1 MRVELLVNPF
11 CLCDR
16 DFRIV
21 SEKCQRLGLSLTVYN
36 LWEIEDADLSTL
48 PDYMSSLIREWRSGE
63 RPGSVY
69 SNLFINGNRIPIN
82 DWPKSFDDIEARMQL
97 ALQEEQ

>member
-1 MRVELLVNPF
+1 MRVELLINPF

-21 SEKCQRLGLSLTVYN
+21 SEKCKKRGLSLTVYD
-36 LWEIEDADLSTL
+36 LWEIDDEKLDTL
-48 PDYMSSLIREWRSGE
+48 PDHMSKLVREWRSGE

-69 SNLFINGNRIPIN
+69 SNLFINGDRIPIN
-82 DWPKSFDDIEARMQL
+82 DWPKSFDDIEERMQS
-97 ALQEEQ
+97 ALQAEQ